1 MQPLAMGYYVSTAPT
16 GPLPRW
22 IWSHCPHK
30 EDNCPVCFKVH
41 TTRITG
47 GLIYLLARLESN
59 KHITIRTENMNLEA
73 YFVP

>member
-1 MQPLAMGYYVSTAPT
+1 MSVDKSAIFTGGSASNPNIEAQEEQSNLLMQPLAMGYYVSTAPT

-41 TTRITG
+41 AQD
-47 GLIYLLARLESN
+47 LI
-59 KHITIRTENMNLEA
+59 
-73 YFVP
+73 